1 MAIMLFSAPVDL
13 PAGLLARSLA
23 RHLPAWR
30 WQVGDVFGTGDELL
44 PLVRK
49 QLILGRCGE
58 ELVFCTV
65 EPLEHQPLD
74 GEGLPPHRYHLKIGP
89 PTTED
94 RMLGLSLSLLV
105 AAALVEGGTRGVWLD
120 IGETGNWL
128 PASEME
134 AAIARIGSRFDIG
147 ELLHLGRPTGSDWGE
162 GVSAPPA
169 LPAPA
174 EEAAP
179 EPEPRTADP
188 EPVYAEQPTAFF
200 RRANAGGF
208 GRKGL

>member
-23 RHLPAWR
+23 KHLPAWR

-49 QLILGRCGE
+49 QVILGRNGE
-58 ELVFCTV
+58 ELVFCTI
-65 EPLEHQPLD
+65 EPLEHQPLT
-74 GEGLPPHRYHLKIGP
+74 GEGLPPHRYHLQIGQ

-94 RMLGLSLSLLV
+94 RFLGLSLSLLV
-105 AAALVEGGTRGVWLD
+105 AAGLVEGGTRGVWLD

-147 ELLHLGRPTGSDWGE
+147 ELLMMGRPTGSDWGE
-162 GVSAPPA
+162 GLSTPA
-169 LPAPA
+169 RPPAPA
-174 EEAAP
+174 QEATP
-179 EPEPRTADP
+179 EPVAAEPEP
-188 EPVYAEQPTAFF
+188 EPVYAEQPTAIF
-200 RRANAGGF
+200 RHQTRSF

>member
-1 MAIMLFSAPVDL
+1 MAIMLFSAQVDL

-49 QLILGRCGE
+49 QLVLGRSGE
-58 ELVFCTV
+58 ELVFCTI
-65 EPLEHQPLD
+65 EPLEHRPLA
-74 GEGLPPHRYHLKIGP
+74 GEGLPPHRCHLKIGP

-94 RMLGLSLSLLV
+94 RALGLSLSLLV
-105 AAALVEGGTRGVWLD
+105 AAALIEGGTRGVWLD

-147 ELLHLGRPTGSDWGE
+147 ELLLMGRPTGSDWGE
-162 GVSAPPA
+162 GLSAPAPDPA
-169 LPAPA
+169 PAPAPAPA
-174 EEAAP
+174 E
-179 EPEPRTADP
+179 P
-188 EPVYAEQPTAFF
+188 EPVYAEQPTAIF
-200 RRANAGGF
+200 RHQTRSF

>member
-1 MAIMLFSAPVDL
+1 MAIMLFYAPVDL

-23 RHLPAWR
+23 KHLPAWR

-49 QLILGRCGE
+49 QLILGRSGE
-58 ELVFCTV
+58 ELVFCTI
-65 EPLEHQPLD
+65 EPIEQQPFA

-105 AAALVEGGTRGVWLD
+105 AAGLVEGGTRGVWLD

-147 ELLHLGRPTGSDWGE
+147 ELLHMGRPTGSDWGE
-162 GVSAPPA
+162 GLSASAPVQETAPTPA
-169 LPAPA
+169 TV
-174 EEAAP
+174 AA
-179 EPEPRTADP
+179 EPETRRD
-188 EPVYAEQPTAFF
+188 PVYAEQPTAIF
-200 RRANAGGF
+200 RHQTRSF